1 MHVDSEPGCPIQ
13 SQENQSPDEPILE
26 SISPV
31 KKTKSA
37 SVSRKKKEQL
47 PESEDE
53 ATPSPYKMT
62 RGKEKMLEY
71 QESAPA
77 ANVSPFS
84 LLAKKRKTVRA
95 KKRGKVKMTA
105 AEIRHYYSFSSEEE
119 HVSDP
124 ATTKFGG
131 SRVEETLQPLFDA
144 MEAQGESEDSDVAI
158 TKEVR
163 TGSTRTMKRMAQAAK
178 RRPRLHRTT

>member
-37 SVSRKKKEQL
+37 SVSRKKKKQL

-53 ATPSPYKMT
+53 ATPSPCKMT
-62 RGKEKMLEY
+62 RGKEKMPEY
-71 QESAPA
+71 QESTPA
-77 ANVSPFS
+77 ANVLPFS
-84 LLAKKRKTVRA
+84 PLAKKIKTVSA
-95 KKRGKVKMTA
+95 KKREKVKMTA
-105 AEIRHYYSFSSEEE
+105 AEIRHYYSSSEEE
-119 HVSDP
+119 QVSDP
-124 ATTKFGG
+124 AATQFGG

-144 MEAQGESEDSDVAI
+144 IEAQGESEDSDVAI
-158 TKEVR
+158 PKEVH
-163 TGSTRTMKRMAQAAK
+163 TGSTRTMKRMA
-178 RRPRLHRTT
+178 